1 MAHLLHF
8 PAMQRTEET
17 LDSRPPARP
26 CLARTQAVQTLR
38 IAVLAASAA
47 TLAGC
52 ALNRPEARATA
63 ASVVES
69 KGDVARLSI
78 ELELSNTGK
87 DEVELVEYDYTVTL
101 ADGARYGGKWAA
113 LRALPPGE
121 PVRATIPA
129 VVPAAS
135 AQAGGKWSVS
145 GSLRYRDPRSV
156 ARILY
161 EAGIL
166 KPEVSFSGSGA
177 SLAPVAVGAKASAEE
192 SADSAKDSANE
203 AAAGASPAK

>member
-1 MAHLLHF
+1 M
-8 PAMQRTEET
+8 P
-17 LDSRPPARP
+17 RPEATILPRPDASSNPSGARPARWV
-26 CLARTQAVQTLR
+26 LGTA
-38 IAVLAASAA
+38 LAAS
-47 TLAGC
+47 TLVLTGC
-52 ALNRPEARATA
+52 AINRPEARATA
-63 ASVVES
+63 ASIVES
-69 KGDVARLSI
+69 RNDVTRLAI
-78 ELELSNTGK
+78 DLELTNTGK
-87 DEVELVEYDYTVTL
+87 DEIELVEYDYTVTL

-135 AQAGGKWSVS
+135 AQAARGWSVN

-166 KPEVSFSGSGA
+166 KPEVSFSGSGSTLGEA
-177 SLAPVAVGAKASAEE
+177 ATAAATTPTAAP
-192 SADSAKDSANE
+192 ADTSAK
-203 AAAGASPAK
+203 

>member
-1 MAHLLHF
+1 V
-8 PAMQRTEET
+8 
-17 LDSRPPARP
+17 
-26 CLARTQAVQTLR
+26 AV
-38 IAVLAASAA
+38 AASCAA
-47 TLAGC
+47 LSGC
-52 ALNRPEARATA
+52 AINRPAARATA

-78 ELELSNTGK
+78 ELELTNTGS

-129 VVPAAS
+129 VVPASS
-135 AQAGGKWSVS
+135 AQVSGAWSVS

-156 ARILY
+156 VRILY

-177 SLAPVAVGAKASAEE
+177 TLS
-192 SADSAKDSANE
+192 
-203 AAAGASPAK
+203 AAAEPSK